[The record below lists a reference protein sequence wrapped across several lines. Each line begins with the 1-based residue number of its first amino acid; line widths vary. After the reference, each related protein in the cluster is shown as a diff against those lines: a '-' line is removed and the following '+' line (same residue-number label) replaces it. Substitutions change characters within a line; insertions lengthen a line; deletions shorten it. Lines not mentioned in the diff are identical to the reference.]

1 MQSSFFDDNDYGSSG
16 PKTQKIKQGA
26 EMLEKFLSMGKKALL
41 YTVAGFAVF
50 VTGMSSFYI
59 VGGTEYAVERTPSGE
74 MQGVVEPGI
83 HFKVPFVSSVHFYDQ
98 FQTVSYV
105 DDDKDPDTVGSL
117 KRINFADTYGG
128 YVGGTIRYQLSSNP
142 ELLVEMHKAYM
153 NESNLIT
160 SGLKPISKQLL
171 TYTANQITGED
182 FMQGGQNDYQ
192 IRIEDQGNKGLYIT
206 KRIKVKVK
214 KNSSTIGLK
223 NQNPDKRGQRDS
235 YVFRTIIQK
244 DAKGEPLRQ
253 ALPTTQY
260 GIKVVQVTIDD
271 FKPETKLKDFV
282 NRKKD
287 QIAKR
292 QTLIEEQENER
303 QSAITAE
310 LKGTRQR
317 VEAKQEQLKQKD
329 AEVIKAQKRVEL
341 EQKESDLQV
350 VRKNKELEIATA
362 NEGIQKAN
370 AVAAKYQAQ
379 AIEAKGLA
387 EAKVKEAMYL
397 AVRKDILILEV
408 DKAIAKYKY
417 QALPNVKLAMPNIV
431 MSSGGDSG
439 SIQELTNLHIIDKI
453 K

>member
-1 MQSSFFDDNDYGSSG
+1 
-16 PKTQKIKQGA
+16 
-26 EMLEKFLSMGKKALL
+26 
-41 YTVAGFAVF
+41 
-50 VTGMSSFYI
+50 
-59 VGGTEYAVERTPSGE
+59 
-74 MQGVVEPGI
+74 
-83 HFKVPFVSSVHFYDQ
+83 
-98 FQTVSYV
+98 
-105 DDDKDPDTVGSL
+105 
-117 KRINFADTYGG
+117 
-128 YVGGTIRYQLSSNP
+128 
-142 ELLVEMHKAYM
+142 
-153 NESNLIT
+153 
-160 SGLKPISKQLL
+160 
-171 TYTANQITGED
+171 
-182 FMQGGQNDYQ
+182 MQGGQNDYQ

-214 KNSSTIGLK
+214 KNNSTVGLK
-223 NQNPDKRGQRDS
+223 NQNPNKRGQRDS

-350 VRKNKELEIATA
+350 VRKNKEVEIATA

-387 EAKVKEAMYL
+387 QAKVKKAMYL
-397 AVRKDILILEV
+397 AVSQPILELEV
-408 DKAIAKYKY
+408 DRAVALAKYK
-417 QALPNVKLAMPNIV
+417 ALESGKVQITMPTTVI
-431 MSSGGDSG
+431 GGGSG
-439 SIQELTNLHIIDKI
+439 SGSGDPIQNLTNLHLLDKL